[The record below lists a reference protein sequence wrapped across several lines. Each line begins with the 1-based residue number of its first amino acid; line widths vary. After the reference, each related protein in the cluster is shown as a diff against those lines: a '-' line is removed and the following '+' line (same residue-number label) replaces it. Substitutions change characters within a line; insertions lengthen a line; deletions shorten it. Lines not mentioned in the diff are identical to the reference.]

1 MTTQRQLLTALI
13 AVLAAA
19 LISFVLTPVVK
30 ALAPK
35 FGFVDVPKD
44 ERRMH
49 NHPIPTI
56 GGLAIFVSFVLVSL
70 FVCHLNRQ
78 FIGMLL
84 GALVIV
90 VLGVVD
96 DKYDL
101 MRHPNIRLAE
111 DGGAPPYDYTQAKD
125 AADDLDY
132 SPEQYNDFEL
142 LDPEDFLDE
151 KPRKK
156 LPY

>member
-1 MTTQRQLLTALI
+1 MRQ
-13 AVLAAA
+13 
-19 LISFVLTPVVK
+19 
-30 ALAPK
+30 
-35 FGFVDVPKD
+35 
-44 ERRMH
+44 
-49 NHPIPTI
+49 
-56 GGLAIFVSFVLVSL
+56 SL
-70 FVCHLNRQ
+70 FRKYFSMCCSITLA
-78 FIGMLL
+78 G
-84 GALVIV
+84 IV

-132 SPEQYNDFEL
+132 SPEQYGDFEL
-142 LDPEDFLDE
+142 LDPEDFLEE

>member
-1 MTTQRQLLTALI
+1 MTTQRQLLTAVI

-90 VLGVVD
+90 VWELYSLRLPFFRFSVWEVFRYLPPKPAGRLMT
-96 DKYDL
+96 KYIPVL
-101 MRHPNIRLAE
+101 VLPPN
-111 DGGAPPYDYTQAKD
+111 GSGASMPV
-125 AADDLDY
+125 
-132 SPEQYNDFEL
+132 
-142 LDPEDFLDE
+142 
-151 KPRKK
+151 
-156 LPY
+156 

>member
-1 MTTQRQLLTALI
+1 MLDNR
-13 AVLAAA
+13 
-19 LISFVLTPVVK
+19 K
-30 ALAPK
+30 A
-35 FGFVDVPKD
+35 
-44 ERRMH
+44 
-49 NHPIPTI
+49 I
-56 GGLAIFVSFVLVSL
+56 L
-70 FVCHLNRQ
+70 FVR
-78 FIGMLL
+78 GERPML
-84 GALVIV
+84 
-90 VLGVVD
+90 D